1 MHLGHAGPDSTT
13 VEEQRV
19 KISQLLAKP
28 IVKEGIW
35 HQRMVQFSNTANVVK
50 VRCG

>member
-1 MHLGHAGPDSTT
+1 MHLGHAGPDSTK

-19 KISQLLAKP
+19 KFPRLLDKP

-35 HQRMVQFSNTANVVK
+35 HQHMAHFSNTENVVK